1 MYGLSRLVLV
11 RHGETVGNSSTRFHG
26 RGDVELCAAGREQA
40 RDTRAAIPGEGF
52 ELVVASP
59 LRRAWQMACLV
70 APGHRVRLEADFREI
85 DFGRWEGLT
94 KAEIAACDPIFYED
108 WQARAPGFE
117 FPEGE
122 RRADF
127 QARVLRGLETLRAS
141 GASSAIVVAHKGVIR
156 TLVQAVCGVEL
167 APELPALGGVV
178 QVMCRSDGQWHVGRR
193 SSDPRD

>member
-26 RGDVELCAAGREQA
+26 RGDVELSAAGREQA
-40 RDTRAAIPGEGF
+40 RETRAAIPGEGF

-59 LRRAWQMACLV
+59 LRRAWQMARLLT
-70 APGHRVRLEADFREI
+70 PGRAVRLEANFREI

-94 KAEIAACDPIFYED
+94 RQEIAACDPILHAD
-108 WQARAPGFE
+108 WQARTPGFE

-127 QARVLRGLETLRAS
+127 RARVQRGLERLHAS
-141 GASSAIVVAHKGVIR
+141 GASSAILVAHKGVIR
-156 TLVQAVCGVEL
+156 TLVQALCDAEL

-178 QVMCRSDGQWHVGRR
+178 QVMRRSDGRWHVGRR